1 MKLKDFLSLFTGNT
15 DVTIE
20 AVQGE
25 YKPML
30 RMTSTVETLSWMA
43 NENTLN
49 AEIKRIT
56 KYDDELV
63 ISVKFFPEEEKHE
76 DSDEGGKTL

>member
-20 AVQGE
+20 AEQGE

-63 ISVKFFPEEEKHE
+63 IRVKFFPEEEKHE
-76 DSDEGGKTL
+76 DSDEVGNPF